1 MAHVWVK
8 AKSIVRLEKNG
19 QVETYHPGDWCSM
32 GRQQARELLAR
43 DQVEIL
49 KPAVLQSVQNLS
61 DCAVLLRKKLSE
73 DRLNCLVARF
83 PGLSIQMYSPG
94 LPIQMDSGDCPDKY
108 KRFLLWDMAAE
119 LNQDLLLT
127 GFKLLESWQIAVP
140 LRDYHILAD
149 SIGTDKERSDT
160 KDVIH
165 DLRVPVYDCR
175 VLFVRQ
181 CQETKK
187 LFELWQDGS
196 PLGFLQAL
204 YQSRPIINAL
214 PPSWILQ

>member
-19 QVETYHPGDWCSM
+19 RVETYHPGDWCSM

-49 KPAVLQSVQNLS
+49 KPAVLQSVQDLS
-61 DCAVLLRKKLSE
+61 DCAILLSRELEEVRLS
-73 DRLNCLVARF
+73 LLMAQF
-83 PGLSIQMYSPG
+83 PGV
-94 LPIQMDSGDCPDKY
+94 PIQIYSGDYPDEY
-108 KRFLLWDMAAE
+108 GRFLLWDTLAE
-119 LNQDLLLT
+119 LRHELFLT
-127 GFKLLESWQIAVP
+127 GFKLLEKWQIAVP
-140 LRDYHILAD
+140 LRDYHILAE

-160 KDVIH
+160 KNVIH

-187 LFELWQDGS
+187 LFELWQDNG
-196 PLGFLQAL
+196 PLGFLRAL
-204 YQSRPIINAL
+204 YQSRPLVNAL
-214 PPSWILQ
+214 PPSWILK